1 MPLARGQKFLFG
13 CFAVFGVVVLLFLA
27 AGALF
32 VHWIKTPGVPLEGSR
47 LLDPG
52 TAVYLEVRLRPE
64 DPGARGFV
72 RAFLNASRHPQIAED
87 PNVPSPVTWILGGMP
102 RRDASDAEVDKIL
115 PVVVVARR
123 EEGEGGA
130 AGPPLLAVS
139 FSPAG
144 NSFRLVHSVFRFLA
158 WRGTNIKKEVHA
170 GEDLFEV
177 EAREKDKD
185 VPVWVSFVGT
195 NLLLARDPDP
205 VRRALDTLAEARSPG
220 TATPPSSLLAD
231 RPADSFLYLATKPG
245 YGEAAVE
252 MVDVVSTAIA
262 ETLRPLVKGGAGLA
276 LWGSLRS
283 ADVVEG
289 ELSVKAA
296 EGRGAAA
303 DLSGSVTL
311 MIGKSPLDVS
321 FEPLPPKPGAS
332 QAWKFRL
339 GGLEALARRR
349 LDPREIKMNVEQP
362 RR

>member
-13 CFAVFGVVVLLFLA
+13 CLALFGVAVLLFLVV
-27 AGALF
+27 GALF

-52 TAVYLEVRLRPE
+52 TAVYLEVRLRRE

-123 EEGEGGA
+123 EEGTGGA

-144 NSFRLVHSVFRFLA
+144 NSFRLVHSVFRFLS
-158 WRGTNIKKEVHA
+158 WRGSNIRKEEHA

-177 EAREKDKD
+177 GAKVKDKD

-195 NLLLARDPDP
+195 DLLLARDPDA
-205 VRRALDTLAEARSPG
+205 VRGALDTMAEARSPG
-220 TATPPSSLLAD
+220 ASAPGSTLIAD
-231 RPADSFLYLATKPG
+231 RPADSFIYLATKPG
-245 YGEAAVE
+245 YGEAGVE
-252 MVDVVSTAIA
+252 TVGVASTAIA

-311 MIGKSPLDVS
+311 LIGKDPLDVS
-321 FEPLPPKPGAS
+321 FEPLPPRPGVS

-339 GGLEALARRR
+339 SGLEALAHRSIDARSVSV
-349 LDPREIKMNVEQP
+349 KVE
-362 RR
+362 